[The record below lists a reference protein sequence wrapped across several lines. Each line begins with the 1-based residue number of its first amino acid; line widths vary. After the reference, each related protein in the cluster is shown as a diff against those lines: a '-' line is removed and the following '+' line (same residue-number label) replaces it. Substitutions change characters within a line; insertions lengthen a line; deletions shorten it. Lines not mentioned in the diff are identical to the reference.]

1 MNGITPDKCQKCFM
15 SEENLCMHYGYISCN
30 DAINFCDTDEF
41 LTCSENEE
49 NKPDFKPQNQIK

>member
-49 NKPDFKPQNQIK
+49 NKPDFKPQN